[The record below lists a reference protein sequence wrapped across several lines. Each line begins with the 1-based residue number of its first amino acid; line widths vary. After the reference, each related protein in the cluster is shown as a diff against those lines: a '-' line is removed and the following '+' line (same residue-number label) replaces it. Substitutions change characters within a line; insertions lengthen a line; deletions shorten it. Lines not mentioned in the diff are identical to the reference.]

1 MIVDLEM
8 TEEDWAIDGEERVMM
23 TDRGVVRNMNMIVC
37 LLTA

>member
-23 TDRGVVRNMNMIVC
+23 TDSGVVRNMMIVC